1 MACNLAGLH
10 LGGLAQ
16 WTGAAAASF
25 LPRAGGPEGRGAG
38 EGVGGTAG
46 PGGAPHGLYLG
57 A

>member
-10 LGGLAQ
+10 LAGLAQ

-25 LPRAGGPEGRGAG
+25 PARVGGPEGGHRGATRP
-38 EGVGGTAG
+38 E
-46 PGGAPHGLYLG
+46 GAPHGLYFG